1 MTTPAKPNPLLELP
15 AMAELLAL
23 PEPERRA
30 LAALLSE
37 LGTQAH
43 TKAEVSWRQRKGP
56 MAAYW
61 RAVGVYAGHTARALR
76 RGPVAQP
83 LEGTVLAVA
92 SHSVPHPAGGLMCSE
107 CGAIEHHTRSCSASA
122 QAVAL

>member
-76 RGPVAQP
+76 RGPQVAPAPAPHHRAQLTAEARQRILAMEP
-83 LEGTVLAVA
+83 SPAKYAAMVREGLA
-92 SHSVPHPAGGLMCSE
+92 
-107 CGAIEHHTRSCSASA
+107 
-122 QAVAL
+122 